1 MEKRNLISDNDA
13 NLLDRLTSNISA
25 LKHFINQLK
34 QHKETNIKKLYIVLD
49 DDFQI
54 ELTGVFGT
62 ETTSRIFD
70 LLIQSR
76 ERRLNQLETKLIDL
90 SDQIK
95 NIQPCL
101 SNEA

>member
-1 MEKRNLISDNDA
+1 METPNLISDNDA
-13 NLLDRLTSNISA
+13 NLLDRLTSDIAA
-25 LKHFINQLK
+25 LKHFVNQLK
-34 QHKETNIKKLYIVLD
+34 QHKKTNIKKLYIVLE

-62 ETTSRIFD
+62 ETTSGIFD

-90 SDQIK
+90 ADQLK
-95 NIQPCL
+95 TLQPSL